1 MQKPTI
7 IQKMR
12 LAAGKLA
19 IGAGA
24 ALSAS
29 SAFAID
35 DSVLNTAISG
45 GQTSYG
51 LVVAGV
57 IALAATGF
65 GITLILGL
73 LKR

>member
-1 MQKPTI
+1 MKNFFRNAAIASVAT
-7 IQKMR
+7 
-12 LAAGKLA
+12 LA
-19 IGAGA
+19 
-24 ALSAS
+24 AS

-35 DSVLNTAISG
+35 DATLTSAITS

-57 IALAATGF
+57 IALAAAGF
-65 GITLILGL
+65 GISLILGL